1 MTLIQEKVNQAIE
14 ILKEQETDMWLT
26 FVRETSGV
34 RDPALDLLIGAND
47 LTWESALIFTRA
59 GNRIAIIGNLE
70 KDAVSRLGVF
80 DEILGYDKSVREL
93 LRETITRLNPD
104 RIAVNTSRNN
114 VHADGL
120 THAMYEFLKEY
131 LAGTPY
137 ADRLVSAEP
146 IINAL
151 RGRKTATELA
161 RIRKAVEITD
171 EIFKKTYAFI
181 KVGMTEI
188 EVGAYMHKLV
198 REYGVREHRCG
209 AVATLAPVASKLPD
223 SIGIGL
229 AWPAENCPAVNSGPN
244 SPVGHNGPTD
254 IKIER
259 GHIIHFDFGV
269 KYEDYCSDIQHVCY
283 VLREGE
289 TEVPVE
295 IQRGFITLRTA
306 VEKSREAMQVGVT
319 GNSIDTISRE
329 ILTDSGYPE
338 YPYALGH
345 QLGRVAHDG
354 GALLG
359 PLWEKYGDSPNQ
371 KLEVGQVFTI
381 EPGLAIPG
389 YGYLGLEEDVVMT
402 ANGAEYIG
410 EPQREIILIKG

>member
-14 ILKEQETDMWLT
+14 ILKEQETDLWLT

-47 LTWESALIFTRA
+47 LTWPSALILTRK
-59 GNRIAIIGNLE
+59 GEKIAIIGNLE
-70 KDAVSRLGVF
+70 KDALQRINVF
-80 DEILGYDKSVREL
+80 DEILGYDTAVSEL
-93 LRETITRLNPD
+93 LRTTITHLNPD

-146 IINAL
+146 IINAM

-171 EIFKKTYAFI
+171 EIFKKTYDFI

-188 EVGAYMHKLV
+188 EVGEYMHKLANK
-198 REYGVREHRCG
+198 YGV
-209 AVATLAPVASKLPD
+209 
-223 SIGIGL
+223 GL

-244 SPVGHNGPTD
+244 KVVGHNGPTE
-254 IKIER
+254 IRIER

-289 TEVPVE
+289 TEAPVE

-306 VEKSREAMQVGVT
+306 VEKSREAMMVGVT

-329 ILTDSGYPE
+329 IVTDSGYPE

-359 PLWEKYGDSPNQ
+359 PMWEKYGDSPNQ
-371 KLEVGQVFTI
+371 KLEVGQVYTL
-381 EPGLAIPG
+381 EPGLAVPG

-402 ANGAEYIG
+402 EKGAEYIS
-410 EPQREIILIKG
+410 EPQREIILLSG

>member
-1 MTLIQEKVNQAIE
+1 MTLIQEKVDQAIE
-14 ILKEQETDMWLT
+14 ILKEQNTDIWLT

-34 RDPALDLLIGAND
+34 RDPALDLLIGDND
-47 LTWESALIFTRA
+47 LTWPSALIITRR
-59 GNRIAIIGNLE
+59 GEKIAVIGNLE
-70 KDAVSRLGVF
+70 KDALQRLNVF
-80 DEILGYDKSVREL
+80 DEILGYDTAVSEL
-93 LRETITRLNPD
+93 LRTTITRLNPD

-137 ADRLVSAEP
+137 AERIVSAEP

-151 RGRKTATELA
+151 RGRKTPAELA

-188 EVGAYMHKLV
+188 EIGEYMHKLA
-198 REYGVREHRCG
+198 RDYGV
-209 AVATLAPVASKLPD
+209 
-223 SIGIGL
+223 GL
-229 AWPAENCPAVNSGPN
+229 AWPTENCPAVNSGPN
-244 SPVGHNGPTD
+244 SPVGHNGPTN
-254 IKIER
+254 IKVER

-269 KYEDYCSDIQHVCY
+269 KYADYCSDIQRIAY

-289 TEVPVE
+289 TEAPVE

-306 VEKSREAMQVGVT
+306 VEKSREAMKVSMT
-319 GNSIDTISRE
+319 GNAIDTISRE
-329 ILTDSGYPE
+329 IVTDSGYPE
-338 YPYALGH
+338 FNYALGH

-371 KLEVGQVFTI
+371 KLEIGQVYTI
-381 EPGLAIPG
+381 EPGLAVPG
-389 YGYLGLEEDVVMT
+389 YGYLGLEEDVVIT
-402 ANGAEYIG
+402 G
-410 EPQREIILIKG
+410 KGDLKSVV

>member
-14 ILKEQETDMWLT
+14 ILKEQETDLWLT
-26 FVRETSGV
+26 FVRETSGM

-70 KDAVSRLGVF
+70 KDAVQRLGIF
-80 DEILGYDKSVREL
+80 DEILGYDKSVRDL
-93 LRETITRLNPD
+93 LRDTLTRLNPD

-114 VHADGL
+114 VQADGL
-120 THAMYEFLKEY
+120 THAMYEMLRDY
-131 LAGTPY
+131 LSGTPY
-137 ADRLVSAEP
+137 ADRLISAEP
-146 IINAL
+146 LINAL
-151 RGRKTATELA
+151 RGRKTPTELE

-171 EIFKKTYAFI
+171 EIYKKTFDFI

-188 EVGAYMHKLV
+188 EVGEYMHKLA
-198 REYGVREHRCG
+198 REYSV
-209 AVATLAPVASKLPD
+209 
-223 SIGIGL
+223 GL
-229 AWPAENCPAVNSGPN
+229 AWPADNCPAVNSGPN

-259 GHIIHFDFGV
+259 GHLIHFDFGV
-269 KYEDYCSDIQHVCY
+269 KYEDYCSDIQRMCY

-289 TEVPVE
+289 TEAPVE
-295 IQRGFITLRTA
+295 VQRGFITIRTA
-306 VEKSREAMQVGVT
+306 IEKSREAMKDGVT

-329 ILTDSGYPE
+329 IVTDSGYPE
-338 YPYALGH
+338 FPHGLGH

-354 GALLG
+354 GAMLG

-371 KLEVGQVFTI
+371 KLEVGQVYTI
-381 EPGLAIPG
+381 EPSLPVFG
-389 YGYLGLEEDVVMT
+389 YGHIGLEEDVVMT
-402 ANGAEYIG
+402 EIGAEYIG
-410 EPQREIILIKG
+410 EPQTKLVLING